1 MSDPLR
7 PWVPDPRLSDV
18 PTNTL
23 RMRQDR
29 PVTHHL
35 AGAGVDRD
43 PARGDRQPHR
53 PGVQPRRAGHHP
65 GHLPGGRRPDS
76 RARRRDEGPELRPRR
91 WEPDPGC
98 AGWNFLDNK
107 PVLVH
112 EMGHIWQ
119 FQTRG
124 TSYVTDSVFHNAS
137 GQIATGDRNVAY
149 MNYRLRPDSN
159 ISDFTAEE
167 QATIIGDYYEMTR
180 IYQNASPPPAWVTVR
195 RPDLPIYERL
205 IQQVRSTSP
214 RPDTVI
220 YQESLDEPAAALGQH
235 AGSVR
240 HATAPGDAVDPD
252 PVPRAVRRPRPGG
265 GMPDRDHLPSGS
277 GFPSLLV
284 GHSPERLHDQR
295 RDRVGGVV
303 RGEAPR
309 AFGLRDAAERDD
321 QRVAV
326 QLVDR
331 LQQHAVAVD
340 VQLRRRPQRVEGEG
354 RP

>member
-1 MSDPLR
+1 MPDPLR
-7 PWVPDPRLSDV
+7 PWVPDPRLSDI

-29 PVTHHL
+29 PVTITSPVLEWTAIQL
-35 AGAGVDRD
+35 AAIVNPIGRAFNRAELDIIQDIYQGAVDPTRVRVVETRVLNA
-43 PARGDRQPHR
+43 PTTLGNQIRVAP
-53 PGVQPRRAGHHP
+53 
-65 GHLPGGRRPDS
+65 
-76 RARRRDEGPELRPRR
+76 
-91 WEPDPGC
+91 
-98 AGWNFLDNK
+98 GWNFLDNK

-119 FQTRG
+119 FQTQG

-220 YQESLDEPAAALGQH
+220 YQESLMNQPQPW
-235 AGSVR
+235 VNM
-240 HATAPGDAVDPD
+240 PGPSDMQPLQV
-252 PVPRAVRRPRPGG
+252 
-265 GMPDRDHLPSGS
+265 MPLIQIR
-277 GFPSLLV
+277 F
-284 GHSPERLHDQR
+284 
-295 RDRVGGVV
+295 
-303 RGEAPR
+303 RGP
-309 AFGLRDAAERDD
+309 
-321 QRVAV
+321 
-326 QLVDR
+326 
-331 LQQHAVAVD
+331 
-340 VQLRRRPQRVEGEG
+340 
-354 RP
+354 

>member
-1 MSDPLR
+1 MRVVETRILNAPTTLGNQIR
-7 PWVPDPRLSDV
+7 VP
-18 PTNTL
+18 
-23 RMRQDR
+23 
-29 PVTHHL
+29 
-35 AGAGVDRD
+35 
-43 PARGDRQPHR
+43 
-53 PGVQPRRAGHHP
+53 PG
-65 GHLPGGRRPDS
+65 
-76 RARRRDEGPELRPRR
+76 
-91 WEPDPGC
+91 WI
-98 AGWNFLDNK
+98 FLDNK

-180 IYQNASPPPAWVTVR
+180 IYQNASPPPDWVTVR

-214 RPDTVI
+214 RPGYRD
-220 YQESLDEPAAALGQH
+220 LPGKPDEPAAALGRH

-240 HATAPGDAVDPD
+240 HATRPGDAPH
-252 PVPRAVRRPRPGG
+252 PGSVPRAMRRPRPGG
-265 GMPDRDHLPSGS
+265 GMPGRDHCLGPAS
-277 GFPSLLV
+277 PRLV
-284 GHSPERLHDQR
+284 GHSPERFHDQR

-303 RGEAPR
+303 PPG
-309 AFGLRDAAERDD
+309 AFASA
-321 QRVAV
+321 
-326 QLVDR
+326 
-331 LQQHAVAVD
+331 
-340 VQLRRRPQRVEGEG
+340 RRRSRLHGRACGGPYRSSLPGSSSCLGPVE
-354 RP
+354 R